1 MKQSQLEHIL
11 RAAAAITGADE
22 FVIIGSQAVLATYPD
37 PPEELTASIEAD
49 VFTFR
54 SPSDADLID
63 GSIGESSPF
72 HQTFG
77 YYAHGVGEE
86 TATLPAGWKN
96 RLIRMRSPSTG
107 AATGLCLEVHDLAV
121 SKLIAGRPKD
131 LDFLTALFRH
141 RLAMV
146 DTVRKRLKETALSR
160 EMRVACEDRLQRI
173 EREIAGGR

>member
-1 MKQSQLEHIL
+1 MKRSQLEHIL

-22 FVIIGSQAVLATYPD
+22 FVIIGSQAVLATHPD

-54 SPSDADLID
+54 SPRDADLID

-86 TATLPAGWKN
+86 TATLPAGWKD

-107 AATGLCLEVHDLAV
+107 AATGLCLDVHDLAV

-131 LDFLTALFRH
+131 LNFLAALFGH
-141 RLAMV
+141 DLAKIEL
-146 DTVRKRLKETALSR
+146 VRNRLKGTPLNR
-160 EMRVACEDRLQRI
+160 ELQSACENRLQQI
-173 EREIAGGR
+173 ERDSAGGA